1 MLAAAEGHHECLSVL
16 LAHGADVN
24 KAEPRGVS
32 AVNAYRGAFSIGYL
46 LCAVLCGLVVYCTL
60 YGN

>member
-1 MLAAAEGHHECLSVL
+1 MLAAAEGKHKSLSVL

-24 KAEPRGVS
+24 KVAKVS
-32 AVNAYRGAFSIGYL
+32 AVNAYRGAFSIGNL
-46 LCAVLCGLVVYCTL
+46 LCVVLCDVVVYCTL

>member
-24 KAEPRGVS
+24 KAAKVS

-46 LCAVLCGLVVYCTL
+46 LCAVLCGIVVYCTL